1 MPARRARRGQF
12 QARIQELRVNGP
24 GARLAP
30 MRPHRLETP
39 PAPAAELDQ
48 DPLIATFLHR
58 VGPKLAATFTAEQLA
73 AVRLAFSARAIGR
86 HAVDW
91 RRTFR
96 VLRRGYYGVF
106 LVGRDAPGAGRR
118 RERPPGLIAHAV
130 MLIVL
135 TGWLAGAILFIAAL
149 LYIAKTALGIDI
161 FPGVDMMNDPAVD
174 RIVR

>member
-1 MPARRARRGQF
+1 
-12 QARIQELRVNGP
+12 
-24 GARLAP
+24 

-39 PAPAAELDQ
+39 ATPAADQ
-48 DPLIATFLHR
+48 VDDPLIATFIRR
-58 VGPKLAATFTAEQLA
+58 VGPKLAATFTPEQLA

-96 VLRRGYYGVF
+96 VLRRGYYVVF
-106 LVGRDAPGAGRR
+106 LLGRDSRGDGRR
-118 RERPPGLIAHAV
+118 EERPPGLVAQALV
-130 MLIVL
+130 LIVL
-135 TGWLAGAILFIAAL
+135 SFWLAGAIAVIAGL
-149 LYIAKTALGIDI
+149 LYVAKTALGIDV